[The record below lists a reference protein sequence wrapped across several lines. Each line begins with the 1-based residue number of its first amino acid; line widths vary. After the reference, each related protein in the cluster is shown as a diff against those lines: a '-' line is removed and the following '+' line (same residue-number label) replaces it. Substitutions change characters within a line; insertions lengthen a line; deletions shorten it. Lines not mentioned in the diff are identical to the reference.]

1 MPLYKILYKYLLA
14 DGITK
19 LKKIKYR
26 PFYWILVFKK
36 NLHKF
41 YLEEVIFYFILSLM
55 DIRHKT
61 TALTFLP
68 KE

>member
-1 MPLYKILYKYLLA
+1 MLNKYLLA

-19 LKKIKYR
+19 FKNIKYR

-36 NLHKF
+36 NFYKF
-41 YLEEVIFYFILSLM
+41 CLEEVIFYFILSLM
-55 DIRHKT
+55 DIGHKT